1 MELTR
6 RALFLGSGSLALC
19 ATPLTAIAA
28 PKLDMRV
35 WTGDDST
42 RISIESDKKLDF
54 SYMVLRNRRP
64 FRLVLDLKK
73 TVLTSAFESRVKRI
87 RLDDPYIRSIRVAQ
101 YKPTV
106 VRLVFELKG
115 DVRPVFNQRNPI
127 DTFGH
132 RLILELGTTN
142 RDLMKQVIDR
152 TTTPDDPIRD
162 ILKQSEPSP
171 KQSNVVREETGRQ
184 RPKQAD
190 KKSAKTETL
199 VVVIDPGHGG
209 EDPGAVGRRLKT
221 YEKTVVLSIAQK
233 LADAVNRTQGMK
245 AILTRRRDVF
255 LPLSRRANIAVKE
268 RAHLFISIHADA
280 WTSSKANGT
289 SVFTLST
296 SGASSLQAR
305 WLAQTQNRAD
315 EIGGMDF
322 KDVGR
327 SARDT
332 VVDMLAETKLR
343 YGLQLGASVLTELK
357 KLGPLHKSTVESA
370 NFAVLKAQ
378 GIPSI
383 LIETGFLSNP
393 SDERNLRNTTY
404 QTKIAKAIYRGVCQA
419 VKDDPSILRGA

>member
-6 RALFLGSGSLALC
+6 RAFFLGSGSLALC
-19 ATPLTAIAA
+19 ATPLTAMAA

-64 FRLVLDLKK
+64 FRLVLDIKK

-87 RLDDPYIRSIRVAQ
+87 ALDDPYVRAIRVAQ

-106 VRLVFELKG
+106 MRLVFELKR
-115 DVRPVFNQRNPI
+115 DVRPMFNQRRPI

-132 RLILELGTTN
+132 RLILELGSTN

-152 TTTPDDPIRD
+152 TTEPNDPIRD
-162 ILKQSEPSP
+162 ILKQTEPSRN
-171 KQSNVVREETGRQ
+171 QTNVVREETGSK
-184 RPKQAD
+184 RPKATN
-190 KKSAKTETL
+190 KKPGKAETL

-221 YEKTVVLSIAQK
+221 YEKTVVLSIARK
-233 LADAVNRTQGMK
+233 LADSINRTKGMK
-245 AILTRRRDVF
+245 AVLTRRRDVF
-255 LPLSRRANIAVKE
+255 LPLARRANIAVKE
-268 RAHLFISIHADA
+268 HAHLFISIHADA
-280 WTSSKANGT
+280 WTSSKAKGT

-322 KDVGR
+322 KEVGR

-393 SDERNLRNTTY
+393 SDERNLRNATY
-404 QTKIAKAIYRGVCQA
+404 QSKIAGAIYRGVCQA